1 VNQLCTSV
9 SWNWNFFIEIF
20 PPSCNHFKSTIVYA
34 NRTLFLNQTESLL
47 MKIIPLHQEETK
59 IIKLAVE
66 NNRQAQQQIYGKHSS
81 KMLSVCRQYIKDIQ
95 LAEDVM
101 ITAFMKVFTNLSK
114 FEHKGSFEGWIR
126 RIMVNECISY
136 LRVQKK
142 VKFAE
147 DEFFVEESFNEI
159 DSQFT
164 VEQIQYLIDALPD
177 GYKMVFNLY
186 AIEGYKHNEIAK
198 MLGINEGTSKSQLS
212 HARKMLQTQITILKK
227 QDNGTE

>member
-1 VNQLCTSV
+1 
-9 SWNWNFFIEIF
+9 
-20 PPSCNHFKSTIVYA
+20 
-34 NRTLFLNQTESLL
+34 
-47 MKIIPLHQEETK
+47 MKIIQLHQEETK

-66 NNRQAQQQIYGKHSS
+66 NNRQAQQQIYSKYSS

-101 ITAFMKVFTNLSK
+101 ITAFMKVFTNLK
-114 FEHKGSFEGWIR
+114 NFEHKGSFEGWIR

-164 VEQIQYLIDALPD
+164 VDQIQFLIDALPD

>member
-1 VNQLCTSV
+1 
-9 SWNWNFFIEIF
+9 
-20 PPSCNHFKSTIVYA
+20 
-34 NRTLFLNQTESLL
+34 
-47 MKIIPLHQEETK
+47 MKIIQLHQEETK

-66 NNRQAQQQIYGKHSS
+66 NNRQAQQQIYSKFSS
-81 KMLSVCRQYIKDIQ
+81 KMLSVSRQYIKDIQ

-101 ITAFMKVFTNLSK
+101 ITAFMKVFTNLGK